1 MTLQTAVERFWV
13 QARVE
18 GKLNRLE
25 AVIGQN
31 VQDTVPPPVWSSSPD
46 PAQATRDVEE
56 LLGSGTL
63 TQVFA
68 MADLDDAEQVPARV
82 GDLGIVLDGAGEPRA
97 LVRTAEVSTV
107 DSHPQ
112 MPDAIGPVVV
122 ERLELLYPRRRK
134 RTRDPVPA

>member
-1 MTLQTAVERFWV
+1 MTPQTAVERFWV

-31 VQDTVPPPVWSSSPD
+31 VQDTVPPPVWSTSPD
-46 PAQATRDVEE
+46 PAQATQDVEE

-68 MADLDDAEQVPARV
+68 MADLDAAEQVPAQV
-82 GDLGIVLDGAGEPRA
+82 GDLGIVLDGTGEPRA
-97 LVRTAEVSTV
+97 LVRTAEVSTP

-112 MPDAIGPVVV
+112 MPDVSGPLLV

-134 RTRDPVPA
+134 RTREPA

>member
-1 MTLQTAVERFWV
+1 MTPQTAVERFWV

-18 GKLNRLE
+18 GKLNRRE

-31 VQDTVPPPVWSSSPD
+31 VQDTVPPPVWSTSPD

-82 GDLGIVLDGAGEPRA
+82 GDLGIVLRSGEHTSELQSRGH
-97 LVRTAEVSTV
+97 LVCRLLLCNTNKDTV
-107 DSHPQ
+107 
-112 MPDAIGPVVV
+112 G
-122 ERLELLYPRRRK
+122 E
-134 RTRDPVPA
+134 

>member
-1 MTLQTAVERFWV
+1 MTPQTAVERFWV

-31 VQDTVPPPVWSSSPD
+31 VQDTVPPPVWSTSPD

-68 MADLDDAEQVPARV
+68 MRTWMTPSRFRPGWGIWASSWTARASR
-82 GDLGIVLDGAGEPRA
+82 GRWYALPR
-97 LVRTAEVSTV
+97 
-107 DSHPQ
+107 
-112 MPDAIGPVVV
+112 
-122 ERLELLYPRRRK
+122 
-134 RTRDPVPA
+134 